1 VAFVPAIIYALVII
15 REGGKMLVKKIFSKE
30 IIDSQGDRVGK
41 IVDMDVDMSKG
52 TINHV
57 ILSTGVFA
65 KREMKLDKIKNIGD
79 TIILNVKKDEI

>member
-1 VAFVPAIIYALVII
+1 
-15 REGGKMLVKKIFSKE
+15 MLVKKIFTKE
-30 IIDSQGDRVGK
+30 IIDSQGDKVGK
-41 IVDMDVDMSKG
+41 ITDMDVDMSAG

-57 ILSTGVFA
+57 IISTGVFQ